1 MVQALVDTMPFY
13 MCFCYYLDVD
23 GFLSA
28 NLSFAQTLLA
38 GFLFNSLRSELLLLE
53 TTNQEKPKSQMGF
66 KLTTDDISKFKLKKT
81 GNLPKHDTEEKSSR
95 KPEEPVDNVPSK
107 LPDPIKP
114 PEPINH
120 WDPPV
125 EPKKES
131 PVEQVRYI
139 FLLICAFSK
148 SIIKRQ
154 KQRFAKHGQ
163 QYRSGF
169 QILILRSFLKVTI
182 KFVEEEGEGDV
193 VYQNSIFYFGITDR
207 KKNSNSCPS
216 LLGFHTNNSVSS
228 FIVKLSRSKIW

>member
-1 MVQALVDTMPFY
+1 MKLLGIKGEKTGIAEQQKCQYFKIILDFTRGLAQALVDTMSFC

-28 NLSFAQTLLA
+28 NLNFAQTLHS
-38 GFLFNSLRSELLLLE
+38 GFLLSSLRSELLLLE

-81 GNLPKHDTEEKSSR
+81 GNLPKHDTEEKSIR
-95 KPEEPVDNVPSK
+95 KPDEPIDNVPSK

-131 PVEQVRYI
+131 PAEQVRYI
-139 FLLICAFSK
+139 FLVICAFSK

-154 KQRFAKHGQ
+154 KQRFAKH
-163 QYRSGF
+163 
-169 QILILRSFLKVTI
+169 ILLSFLKVTI
-182 KFVEEEGEGDV
+182 KFVEEEEVEGDGV
-193 VYQNSIFYFGITDR
+193 DRTSIFYFGITD
-207 KKNSNSCPS
+207 KKKTVTVAPNY
-216 LLGFHTNNSVSS
+216 
-228 FIVKLSRSKIW
+228 